1 MKIYT
6 KTGDDGTTSLYG
18 GQRVNKHNLKVEAY
32 GSIDELNA
40 HLGLLRDLVDDYDIK
55 SKIILIQKVLF
66 SIGSILAST
75 PKMKHKLPKMK
86 PSDVEFLE
94 LEMDGMTANLD
105 PMTHFIL
112 PGGHPIVSQCHVA
125 RCVCRRSE
133 RRVCQLAENE
143 DIDPTLIK
151 FINRL
156 SDYLFILSRSLA
168 RSLSVEE
175 TKWITEN

>member
-40 HLGLLRDLVDDYDIK
+40 QLGLLRDLVDDYDIK